1 MAYGIVLRASTFS
14 YHGPARQFAFNG
26 YVQPHLGAYSDIAS
40 LYFRDHMWLHH
51 LPYIHY
57 AFEYP
62 VGTGMFAWLTGLTG
76 GGVGVYLAVNAAVL
90 MACGLLTI
98 WLMQRLPDTNPW
110 LLALA
115 PALALYV
122 VLNWDLLSIAA
133 LMVSLVLFHRGRDEW
148 GAAALGVA
156 TWTKL
161 FPVIAL
167 PVVLFVRLLDASDM
181 RERARAAARL
191 LIPFGVVTAVINGPF
206 VFKHGA
212 HGGLVVSSSWFEFF
226 RFNTQRRGGGSLWAL
241 IDNGRLPVS
250 TENLASA
257 LLVVAGLAVI
267 FGAIAWVKRRRGT
280 PARELVGP
288 ALLASF
294 GWFFFT
300 IKLYSPQYDLWVLV
314 LVAVAGAPI
323 ALAVAFAAADV
334 GFFAV
339 AFSQFRLNSPW
350 VEIHVTRPTIVIR
363 EAALLAL
370 VAWAV
375 SAIVRP
381 RDRRSQPLPVVE
393 PPSKA
398 VPALTGVPE

>member
-1 MAYGIVLRASTFS
+1 
-14 YHGPARQFAFNG
+14 
-26 YVQPHLGAYSDIAS
+26 
-40 LYFRDHMWLHH
+40 
-51 LPYIHY
+51 
-57 AFEYP
+57 
-62 VGTGMFAWLTGLTG
+62 
-76 GGVGVYLAVNAAVL
+76 

-98 WLMQRLPDTNPW
+98 WLMRRLPDTNPW

-148 GAAALGVA
+148 GAVALGVA

-161 FPVIAL
+161 FPLIAL
-167 PVVLFVRLLDASDM
+167 PVVLFVRLLDAADM
-181 RERARAAARL
+181 RERVRATARL

-206 VFKHGA
+206 VLKHGV

-250 TENLASA
+250 TENLVSA

-267 FGAIAWVKRRRGT
+267 FGAIAWVRRRRGT
-280 PARELVGP
+280 PAHELVGP
-288 ALLASF
+288 AMLASF

-300 IKLYSPQYDLWVLV
+300 IKLYSPQYDLWVMV
-314 LVAVAGAPI
+314 LVALASAPI

-381 RDRRSQPLPVVE
+381 RDRRSQPLAVVE
-393 PPSKA
+393 PPSEA